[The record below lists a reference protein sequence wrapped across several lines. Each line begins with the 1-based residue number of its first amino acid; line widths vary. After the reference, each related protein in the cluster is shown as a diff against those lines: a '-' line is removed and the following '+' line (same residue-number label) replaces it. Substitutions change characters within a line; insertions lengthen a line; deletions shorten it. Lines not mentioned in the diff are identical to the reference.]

1 MGVSPISAAL
11 TDLYDEVLEFTD
23 ECAFLC
29 DAYAA
34 LAVQN
39 DGFDNH
45 TASGISM
52 SAHVLKQKAA
62 TIQQRVREVHDL
74 AQIQDSRGRE

>member
-1 MGVSPISAAL
+1 MSESRLSNAL
-11 TDLYDEVLEFTD
+11 TELYDEVLEFTD

-29 DAYAA
+29 DAFAA

-39 DGFDNH
+39 DGFDTS

-52 SAHVLKQKAA
+52 SAHTLKQKASVL
-62 TIQQRVREVHDL
+62 QQHLKDIHDL
-74 AQIQDSRGRE
+74 AHT